1 MSNPESSR
9 RKRDSE
15 VITLLLE
22 TATKHE
28 KKMDQIVGDLEAL
41 KEDLSQNIGNLNK
54 NLDGIIEKLG
64 NLESDLK
71 KIEQYL
77 LA

>member
-1 MSNPESSR
+1 
-9 RKRDSE
+9 
-15 VITLLLE
+15 LLE
-22 TATKHE
+22 TVTKHE

-41 KEDLSQNIGNLNK
+41 KEEFSQNIGNLNK